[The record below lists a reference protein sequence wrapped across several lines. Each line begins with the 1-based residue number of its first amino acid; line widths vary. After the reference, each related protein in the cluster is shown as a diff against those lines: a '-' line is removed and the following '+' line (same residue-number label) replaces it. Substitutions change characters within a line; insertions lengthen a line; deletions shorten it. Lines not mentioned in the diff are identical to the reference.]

1 MIRVQPDEA
10 IYFRIVNKQPGL
22 KLELVDTDLDL
33 KYVSTFREPIP
44 EAYEAL
50 ILDALRGDKSVFIRN
65 DEVAAAWDIFT
76 PALHEL
82 EKRAIKPEPYEFGGR
97 GPAAADALAA
107 RHGLEDA

>member
-1 MIRVQPDEA
+1 M
-10 IYFRIVNKQPGL
+10 
-22 KLELVDTDLDL
+22 DTDLDL
-33 KYVSTFREPIP
+33 KYVSTFKEPIP

-82 EKRAIKPEPYEFGGR
+82 ERRSVKPELYDFGGK
-97 GPAAADALAA
+97 GPAAAGALAA
-107 RHGLEDA
+107 RYKLENES